1 MKKNKQKLIEEAAK
15 LSREH
20 QEKKKVIEAILSD
33 LDKEE
38 KVSQKHI
45 GGITAVNEILK
56 EMEDI
61 EIKHIKIL
69 EEIKA
74 N

>member
-1 MKKNKQKLIEEAAK
+1 MKKNKQELIEEASLLAK
-15 LSREH
+15 EH
-20 QEKKKVIEAILSD
+20 QEKKKVIEAILND
-33 LDKEE
+33 LDKEN
-38 KVSQKHI
+38 KMSNKHI
-45 GGITAVNEILK
+45 SGITAVNEILK

-69 EEIKA
+69 EEIKE